1 MKTIIR
7 IFIPLLALLFSFIA
21 LAQSNEVGTTS
32 AHHVGA
38 DKVFYLVRHTE
49 KLEGEDPGLTA
60 QGQLRAVRLAKVLSS
75 TTLAKVY
82 TTDYKRTR
90 ETALA
95 VSHAQQA
102 KPTLYDPRDLK
113 AVADKLLN
121 EQGHILVVGHSNT
134 TTDLVEMLGGDKQS
148 KIDDKT
154 EFDRLYIVTVD
165 SNNRMVSTVL
175 LRY

>member
-1 MKTIIR
+1 MKTITKVLLPI
-7 IFIPLLALLFSFIA
+7 LALFSA
-21 LAQSNEVGTTS
+21 MLMAQPNDISPES
-32 AHHVGA
+32 IKKVGA

-49 KLEGEDPGLTA
+49 KLEGDNPGLTA

-75 TTLAKVY
+75 TLLSKVY

-95 VSHAQQA
+95 VAQAQHAE
-102 KPTLYDPRDLK
+102 PNIYDPRDLK
-113 AVADKLLN
+113 AVATTLLN

-134 TTDLVEMLGGDKQS
+134 TTELVEMLGGDKQPP
-148 KIDDKT
+148 IDDNN

-165 SNNRMVSTVL
+165 GNNRMVSTVL